1 MVSVL
6 KKVYNFSPIY
16 LQHLLTSIK
25 GYQLKKQRYNQ
36 LYYKYL
42 NYFNSVDN
50 LAREEEKQI
59 KNLLIHL
66 KYNIPFY
73 KEYLKNIY
81 DSDLTKKVLL
91 ELPIITKED
100 LRKNINSL
108 ININHKKLFV
118 TSTGGTTGKS
128 LNVYFDKEDN
138 ARRMAYLDYF
148 KQQHG
153 VEPFSRRASFTGK
166 EIIPFKQ
173 KSDVYWRYNQS
184 INQMLYS
191 GFHVSEK
198 NIPYYIKSLNKFKP
212 KAIDGFPSSIYRI
225 ARFINLNNIKM
236 GFQPTAI
243 FPTAETLHDHYKL
256 EIEKAFNCP
265 VRNQYAS
272 SEGAPFITE
281 CTHGRLH
288 FNIETGYFNLKS
300 YNEEQKLYELIVTSF
315 LNYSTPIVQYQIG
328 DIVEYNQEQAP
339 CNCGNKAQYVEKILG
354 RQSDYLVSE
363 KNGKISSA
371 NMSNVYKD
379 APNSIIACQFVQKE
393 IDEITVNIVIDKTKF
408 NGSDKKG
415 IIQGLKYRFG
425 DKIKIHFNFIDEIP
439 KEKSGKTLF
448 IKNLLQK

>member
-1 MVSVL
+1 
-6 KKVYNFSPIY
+6 
-16 LQHLLTSIK
+16 
-25 GYQLKKQRYNQ
+25 
-36 LYYKYL
+36 

-118 TSTGGTTGKS
+118 TSTGGTTGKR

-212 KAIDGFPSSIYRI
+212 KAIDGFPSSIYR
-225 ARFINLNNIKM
+225 
-236 GFQPTAI
+236 
-243 FPTAETLHDHYKL
+243 
-256 EIEKAFNCP
+256 
-265 VRNQYAS
+265 
-272 SEGAPFITE
+272 
-281 CTHGRLH
+281 
-288 FNIETGYFNLKS
+288 
-300 YNEEQKLYELIVTSF
+300 
-315 LNYSTPIVQYQIG
+315 
-328 DIVEYNQEQAP
+328 
-339 CNCGNKAQYVEKILG
+339 
-354 RQSDYLVSE
+354 
-363 KNGKISSA
+363 
-371 NMSNVYKD
+371 
-379 APNSIIACQFVQKE
+379 
-393 IDEITVNIVIDKTKF
+393 
-408 NGSDKKG
+408 
-415 IIQGLKYRFG
+415 
-425 DKIKIHFNFIDEIP
+425 
-439 KEKSGKTLF
+439 
-448 IKNLLQK
+448 